1 MFSAGELV
9 VYGGEG
15 VCRVEAVGPSAVS
28 GTDRKKEYYTLRH
41 LSRTGQVLTPVDT
54 KVLIRPV
61 LSKEEAQELVEQL
74 PDLTPEQPL
83 PANPRA
89 WKEYYQATVTSYDCR
104 RTAALLQLLAKKRVQ
119 ALRQGKKPGQMDER
133 YEKRAEIQLYSE
145 LAVALDIPR
154 EEVEDYIR
162 QRHPQWLKI

>member
-1 MFSAGELV
+1 MFSEGELV

-15 VCRVEAVGPSAVS
+15 VCRAEAVGPSDIL
-28 GTDRKKEYYTLRH
+28 GTDKKKEYYTLRP

-61 LSKEEAQELVEQL
+61 LSAQEAKELVEQL
-74 PDLTPEQPL
+74 PDLTLEQPL
-83 PANPRA
+83 PANPHA

-104 RTAALLQLLAKKRVQ
+104 RTAALLQLLAKKRIE
-119 ALRQGKKPGQMDER
+119 ALRIGRKPSQMDER
-133 YEKRAEIQLYSE
+133 YEKRAENQLYSE
-145 LAVALDIPR
+145 LAVSLDIPR

-162 QRHPQWLKI
+162 RYHPQWLKI

>member
-15 VCRVEAVGPSAVS
+15 VCRVEAVGVPEIP
-28 GTDRKKEYYTLRH
+28 GIDKKKEYYTLRP

-54 KVLIRPV
+54 KVLLRPV
-61 LSKEEAQELVEQL
+61 LSAQEAKDLVEQL
-74 PDLTPEQPL
+74 PDLTLEQPL

-104 RTAALLQLLAKKRVQ
+104 RTAALLQLLVKKRVQ
-119 ALRQGKKPGQMDER
+119 ALRQGKKPSQLDER
-133 YEKRAEIQLYSE
+133 YEKRAENQLYSE
-145 LAVALDIPR
+145 LAVSLDIPR
-154 EEVEDYIR
+154 EEVEEYIR
-162 QRHPQWLKI
+162 RRHPRWLEI